1 MDTEQKMTGKREIFP
16 VVKVWDKTKKK
27 WNKRPAVRGS
37 WQGYEATAAEMD
49 RAENLGL
56 GIPPGRVVVDVDA
69 YKGTTTDQID
79 AALGVRLDWD
89 GARIQR
95 TVSGGEHY
103 CFVLPEGA
111 VVRQG
116 DSLLGVSGF
125 DTRATGKG
133 WICSGDGYEDLTVL
147 GLPDALWEED
157 FPVLPLEAVDAINGK
172 SGVVVEDDPFGDDG
186 LSGLEVAIAS
196 ETLEGIGDAEI
207 KEYLDRLGDDYLT
220 TYDKWV
226 KVGMAI
232 HHQVG
237 GAVRGANMW
246 AAWSKQCDE
255 RQLCNAEGRRVEF
268 DGDEIKRKWHSFGQ
282 RSMTKPVRFDYVIA
296 AGGGRLREIVPVGD
310 QTLLEDVLQ
319 EARGIDG
326 VEAYQRLKER
336 VGRLSVRQMPPDLR
350 EMVAKEVWDVWAKGA
365 GVALGQ
371 IKRAFA
377 PGKIKREAE
386 GVPDADG
393 EVQRPAWLGE
403 WVFVESTCQFYTTEL
418 NYGIKR
424 EAFNA
429 KFDRMP
435 ECLMFDKHAA
445 DYALVDMQM
454 QTVVDQFYF
463 PGAERLFEYEGKA
476 MVNSYWDRRVE
487 PLEVWDAEALEVVQ
501 HFENHLK
508 MLFGDERERAIVLD
522 WMSYVVRTPGK
533 RVNWALFIQGA
544 QGIGKSYLVSAL
556 QAVMGDSVRNL
567 DPSAIGERFTGWAH
581 GSLVVAVEEIRISGQ
596 NKWEIIDRLK
606 PFITNQTVQ
615 VEQKYRD
622 HMTIPNFTSYMFFS
636 NHKDALPIVDGDRR
650 YAVIFS
656 DMQSEDDLYRK
667 LGGKDAATA
676 YFARLFDLTAKRPDA
691 LRRYFE
697 DRELSSWFE
706 PQGRAPETRAKHF
719 MNALS
724 VSQEQNDIE
733 DVIDK
738 HDCAVINPDLV
749 DVTWLRKLCE
759 MEGEA
764 LPPPKTLTKIL
775 LDLGY
780 VMIGSKRVKVQKTK
794 AYHYIWRGAIIS
806 DDDAKAAVK
815 AYHDDPESIAPF

>member
-1 MDTEQKMTGKREIFP
+1 MKTGREIFP

-37 WQGYEATAAEMD
+37 WQGYEATAAEID
-49 RAENLGL
+49 RSENLGL
-56 GIPPGRVVVDVDA
+56 GIPAGRVVVDVDA

-79 AALGVRLDWD
+79 AALGVTLDWD

-157 FPVLPLEAVDAINGK
+157 FPVLPMEAVEAINGK
-172 SGVVVEDDPFGDDG
+172 SGVAVVEDEGFGDDG

-196 ETLEGIGDAEI
+196 QPLDGIGDAEI
-207 KEYLDRLGDDYLT
+207 QEYLDRLGDEYLT

-246 AAWSKQCDE
+246 AAWSRQCDE
-255 RQLCNAEGRRVEF
+255 RELCNAEGRRVEF

-296 AGGGRLREIVPVGD
+296 AAGGRLREVAAVGD
-310 QTLLEDVLQ
+310 QTLFEDVLQ
-319 EARGIDG
+319 DARSVDG

-336 VGRLSVRQMPPDLR
+336 VGRLGVRQLPPDLR
-350 EMVAKEVWDVWAKGA
+350 EMIAKEVWDIWAKGA

-377 PGKIKREAE
+377 PGKVKREVVGE
-386 GVPDADG
+386 PDADG
-393 EVQRPAWLGE
+393 EVQRPAWLKD
-403 WVFVESTCQFYTTEL
+403 WVYIERPTLFYSIDKR
-418 NYGIKR
+418 YGIKR

-435 ECLMFDKHAA
+435 EVIMAEKRAA
-445 DYALVDMQM
+445 DYALVDMRL
-454 QTVVDQFYF
+454 QTVVDDFYF
-463 PGAERLFEYEGKA
+463 PGAADLFEYEDKL
-476 MVNSYWDRRVE
+476 MVNSYIDRRVE
-487 PLEVWDAEALEVVQ
+487 PLDVWDDEALELVAL
-501 HFENHLK
+501 FEGQMA
-508 MLFGDERERAIVLD
+508 MLFSDAGERGIVLD
-522 WMSYVVRTPGK
+522 WMTYVINNPGK
-533 RVNWALFIQGA
+533 RINWALFIQGA
-544 QGIGKSYLVSAL
+544 EGIGKSYVVNTL
-556 QAVMGDSVRNL
+556 QYVMRDAVKTVEA
-567 DPSAIGERFTGWAH
+567 SAISGRFTSWAH

-596 NKWEIIDRLK
+596 NKWEVIDRLK
-606 PFITNQTVQ
+606 PFITNDTIQI
-615 VEQKYRD
+615 EEKGRD
-622 HMTIPNFTSYMFFS
+622 HRVVANFSSFIFLS
-636 NHKDALPIVDGDRR
+636 NHKDAIPLVEGDRR

-656 DMQSEDDLYRK
+656 DIQTQEQLF
-667 LGGKDAATA
+667 AATGGREEA
-676 YFARLFDLTAKRPDA
+676 SRYFDRLFALSQKRPDA
-691 LRRYFE
+691 LRRYFM
-697 DRELSSWFE
+697 DRKVSPDFR
-706 PQGRAPETRAKHF
+706 PQGRAPETKAKAIMRE
-719 MNALS
+719 MN
-724 VSQEQNDIE
+724 VSPEQNEVE
-733 DVIDK
+733 DAIDK
-738 HDCAVINPDLV
+738 HDCAIISKDVV
-749 DVTWLRKLCE
+749 DVTWLRNLCD
-759 MEGEA
+759 MENDPLPQKRA
-764 LPPPKTLTKIL
+764 LSKIMER
-775 LDLGY
+775 LGY
-780 VMIGSKRVKVQKTK
+780 ELIEGRRIRIAKTK
-794 AYHYIWRGAIIS
+794 VNHYIYRTPNVTDGQARQI
-806 DDDAKAAVK
+806 VRQF
-815 AYHDDPESIAPF
+815 HDEPDEIAPF